1 MSNMNGRD
9 RKLPWLTPHEALN
22 RQFSRQA
29 GEMTRAVAQVEFTRR
44 LGFRIGNI
52 GLLIGEH
59 ATSELSD
66 MLAICPIPN
75 TATWLVGIINL
86 RGNLVPVFDLNGLLK
101 IAQGSERT
109 KMLLIFGEGETAGA
123 VIIYDY
129 PRHVTLTE
137 EDKLE
142 TLPPLPDVLSP
153 FATVGYEKE
162 GQLWFNFDHMGFF
175 QAIAPKVAA

>member
-1 MSNMNGRD
+1 MSESNGKV
-9 RKLPWLTPHEALN
+9 RKLPWLSPHEALN

-29 GEMTRAVAQVEFTRR
+29 GEMTRAVAQIEFTRR

-75 TATWLVGIINL
+75 TASWLLGIINL
-86 RGNLVPVFDLNGLLK
+86 RGNLVPVFDLNGLLQ
-101 IAQGSERT
+101 IVQSIERM
-109 KMLLIFGEGETAGA
+109 KMLLILGEGEAAGA
-123 VIIYDY
+123 IVIYDY
-129 PRHVTLTE
+129 PRHVTLTK

-142 TLPPLPDVLSP
+142 TLPPLPDILSP
-153 FATVGYEKE
+153 FATVGYEKDN
-162 GQLWFNFDHMGFF
+162 QMWFNFDHLGFF
-175 QAIAPKVAA
+175 HAISSRVAT

>member
-1 MSNMNGRD
+1 MSDMNGRD
-9 RKLPWLTPHEALN
+9 RKLPWLSPHKALN
-22 RQFSRQA
+22 RQFSQQA

-75 TATWLVGIINL
+75 TASWLVGIINL
-86 RGNLVPVFDLNGLLK
+86 RGNLVPVFDLNGLLR

-109 KMLLIFGEGETAGA
+109 KMLLILGEGEEAGA
-123 VIIYDY
+123 IIIYDY

-137 EDKLE
+137 EDKLD
-142 TLPPLPDVLSP
+142 TLPPLPDILSP

-162 GQLWFNFDHMGFF
+162 GNLWFNFDHLGFF
-175 QAIAPKVAA
+175 QAIAPRVAA